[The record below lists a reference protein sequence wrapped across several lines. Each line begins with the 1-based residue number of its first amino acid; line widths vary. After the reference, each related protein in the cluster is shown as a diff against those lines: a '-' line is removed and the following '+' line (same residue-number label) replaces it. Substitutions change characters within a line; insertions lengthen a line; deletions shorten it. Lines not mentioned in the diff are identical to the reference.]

1 MPAPSFDLATIAV
14 LAVPEADNVAAV
26 VRNYLPAGTR
36 IHLPSGDSLTLP
48 APAHTG
54 QSIALR
60 RIAKNAPVIALGAP
74 FGLSRRAIAAGE
86 VVDAANVKPELPPRW
101 RPPIGRANASTGAR
115 AAANASARPAARGQS
130 RAVASDGNI
139 AAGAAQLPATFAGF
153 PRPDGRV
160 GVRNYVAVVTSGMC
174 AASEAREIARR
185 ARAELYSRQRYP
197 NVDGVVA
204 VVQESGCGMP
214 DGAAVDCLN
223 RLLAQS
229 IAHPN
234 IGAALYID
242 LGCGKTC
249 LACSTPHLRAAVP
262 AYNQRVRPLGIQASG
277 GSRRAIA
284 AGLQR
289 IEELLEFANQIQR
302 RPAPLSAL
310 TLGVKCGGSDRWSG
324 LTANPAL
331 GWAAD
336 RLVAAGGTV
345 LIGEVPE
352 LQGAAHRVLLRR
364 AATPAAAR
372 KLAAAQRRFQRYAA
386 MFGEDY
392 RENPSPGNIAG
403 GLANIYLKSLGALAK
418 SGTSPLR
425 DVLDYGEPAG
435 ARRGLMV
442 VYSPGYDQIST
453 PALFLGGAQIVGFT
467 TGRGTG
473 IGCAL
478 GPVLKISTNSALAR
492 DNEDIDVDAGG
503 MLPGAED
510 GEPPRADLPATG
522 QTIFDRVLAV
532 ANGDYRPRAEASG
545 IHDEFKIWESLW
557 PTL

>member
-1 MPAPSFDLATIAV
+1 MAAPAFDLAHVAV
-14 LAVPEADNVAAV
+14 LAAPAVDNVAAV
-26 VRNYLPAGTR
+26 VRTFLPAGTQVR
-36 IHLPSGDSLTLP
+36 LPGGAVVTLP
-48 APAHTG
+48 AAAHSG

-60 RIAKNAPVIALGAP
+60 RVAKGAPVVALGAP
-74 FGLSRRAIAAGE
+74 FGIARRAVAAGE
-86 VVDAANVKPELPPRW
+86 VVDARNVKPELPARW
-101 RPPIGRANASTGAR
+101 RAPARGAR
-115 AAANASARPAARGQS
+115 TAPAAASSP
-130 RAVASDGNI
+130 
-139 AAGAAQLPATFAGF
+139 AGAFAGF
-153 PRPDGRV
+153 RRPDGGV

-185 ARAELYSRQRYP
+185 AREELYSRQRYP

-214 DGAAVDCLN
+214 DGRAVDCLN
-223 RLLAQS
+223 RLLAQAL
-229 IAHPN
+229 AHPN
-234 IGAALYID
+234 FGAALFID

-262 AYNQRVRPLGIQASG
+262 HYSQRVRPLGIQASG

-284 AGLQR
+284 AGLEQVA
-289 IEELLEFANQIQR
+289 ELLAFANQCR
-302 RPAPLSAL
+302 RQPAPLSAL
-310 TLGVKCGGSDRWSG
+310 SLGVKCGGSDRWSG

-364 AATPAAAR
+364 AASPVAAR
-372 KLAAAQRRFQRYAA
+372 KLAAAQRRYQRYVR

-418 SGTSPLR
+418 SGASPLR

-435 ARRGLMV
+435 SRRGLMV

-478 GPVLKISTNSALAR
+478 GPVLKIASNSALAR
-492 DNEDIDVDAGG
+492 ANEDIDLDAGG
-503 MLPGAED
+503 MLPGND
-510 GEPPRADLPATG
+510 DVQPPPATLAQTG
-522 QTIFDRVLAV
+522 QAIWERILAV

-545 IHDEFKIWESLW
+545 IHDEFKVWESLW
-557 PTL
+557 PAL

>member
-1 MPAPSFDLATIAV
+1 MPNYRQPKGRAPAPPSRSAPAGPAFALDRVAV
-14 LAVPEADNVAAV
+14 VACPEVDNVAAV
-26 VRNYLPAGTR
+26 AHAHLPAGAALE
-36 IHLPSGDSLTLP
+36 LPGGGLILP
-48 APAHTG
+48 AAVHSG

-60 RIAKNAPVIALGAP
+60 DIPRGAPVVALGAP
-74 FGLSRRAIAAGE
+74 FGLARRAIACGE
-86 VVDAANVKPELPPRW
+86 AVDARNVAPELPRRWPRPSV
-101 RPPIGRANASTGAR
+101 RPH
-115 AAANASARPAARGQS
+115 
-130 RAVASDGNI
+130 
-139 AAGAAQLPATFAGF
+139 AGAAGPRAPRPPRQPAAAFAGF
-153 PRPDGRV
+153 HRADGRV
-160 GVRNYVAVVTSGMC
+160 GVRNYVAVVASGMC

-185 ARAELYSRQRYP
+185 ACQELYSRERYP
-197 NVDGVVA
+197 RVDGVVA

-214 DGAAVDCLN
+214 DGPAVDCLE
-223 RLLAQS
+223 RLLARVL
-229 IAHPN
+229 AHPN
-234 IGAALYID
+234 FGAALYLD

-262 AYNQRVRPLGIQASG
+262 AYDERVRPLGIQASG

-284 AGLQR
+284 AGLAQ
-289 IEELLEFANQIQR
+289 IAALLPLADQCR
-302 RPAPLSAL
+302 RQPAPLSAL
-310 TLGVKCGGSDRWSG
+310 MLGVKCGGSDRWSG

-336 RLVAAGGTV
+336 RLVAAGGGV

-364 AATPAAAR
+364 AADAVAAR
-372 KLAAAQRRFQRYAA
+372 KLAAAQRRYQRYVR
-386 MFGEDY
+386 MFGQDY

-435 ARRGLMV
+435 DRRGLMV

-453 PALFLGGAQIVGFT
+453 PALFMAGAQIVAFT

-478 GPVLKISTNSALAR
+478 GPVLKIASNSQLAR
-492 DNEDIDVDAGG
+492 TNEDIDLDAGG

-510 GEPPRADLPATG
+510 GAPPRSTLEETG
-522 QTIFDRVLAV
+522 QAIFTQILAI
-532 ANGDYRPRAEASG
+532 ANGEYRPRAEASG

-557 PTL
+557 PSL

>member
-1 MPAPSFDLATIAV
+1 MTASSFDLATIAV

-26 VRNYLPAGTR
+26 VRSYLPAGTR
-36 IHLPSGDSLTLP
+36 IRLPTGDSLTLP

-74 FGLSRRAIAAGE
+74 FGLTRRAIAAGE
-86 VVDAANVKPELPPRW
+86 VVDAGNIKPELPPRW
-101 RPPIGRANASTGAR
+101 RPPTGGTGANGRASAATRGAR
-115 AAANASARPAARGQS
+115 RAA
-130 RAVASDGNI
+130 ASDGN
-139 AAGAAQLPATFAGF
+139 AAAANLPATFAGF
-153 PRPDGRV
+153 HRPGGRV

-174 AASEAREIARR
+174 AAGEAREIARR

-214 DGAAVDCLN
+214 DGAAVDCLS
-223 RLLAQS
+223 RLLGQA

-284 AGLQR
+284 AGLER
-289 IEELLEFANQIQR
+289 IEELLEFANRSQR
-302 RPAPLSAL
+302 HTAPLSAL

-336 RLVAAGGTV
+336 RVVAAGGTV

-352 LQGAAHRVLLRR
+352 LQGAAHRVLMRR

-403 GLANIYLKSLGALAK
+403 GLANVYLKSLGALAK

-435 ARRGLMV
+435 DRRGLMV

-492 DNEDIDVDAGG
+492 DNEDIDLDAGG
-503 MLPGAED
+503 MLPSSED
-510 GEPPRADLPATG
+510 GQPPRADLAATG
-522 QTIFDRVLAV
+522 QAIFERVLAI